1 MSIFANGIFNR
12 PVAGGASDKAKRS
25 GAAAG
30 FSQIFTTMLVSK
42 MREALGSGKGPLGT
56 GGGAS
61 GNIYG
66 AFFDQAMGSALARS
80 KAMMPLN
87 KVIERGLAGPRHPIA
102 GAVGGPA
109 NHIAVASSSG
119 AVERVSFRSSTAD
132 TGVFASDTARS
143 RIAADAALPSD
154 ARGPLLLP
162 PAPTAMA
169 PVLPP
174 PPIKG

>member
-1 MSIFANGIFNR
+1 MSIFANGIFSR
-12 PVAGGASDKAKRS
+12 PSVGGQSDKAKRS
-25 GAAAG
+25 TAATG

-56 GGGAS
+56 GGGTS

-87 KVIERGLAGPRHPIA
+87 KVIERGLAGPRHPIS

-109 NHIAVASSSG
+109 NRTAQSASADG
-119 AVERVSFRSSTAD
+119 IEGVSFRSTP
-132 TGVFASDTARS
+132 SDTAVFS
-143 RIAADAALPSD
+143 SGTVASHLAADEALPSHG
-154 ARGPLLLP
+154 RGPVMLP
-162 PAPTAMA
+162 PAPRAMA